1 MAAYQASFFVLFST
15 LTEVYSRV
23 TDSIFM
29 TMSSKCPESQRV
41 KRKEK
46 DKTPLFC
53 CCNFQW
59 PLPATV
65 ISPEHVLMVSL
76 VAFCCGVLT
85 CFPPFENIWCEG
97 SKQMGG
103 GWRGTKIQEKE
114 KYEIAPEAHFQNKQT
129 NKPQVFLM
137 AVVDGLKERGPCL
150 LQVFCR

>member
-85 CFPPFENIWCEG
+85 CFPPFENIRCEG

-129 NKPQVFLM
+129 NKQTTSVFNGCGGWL
-137 AVVDGLKERGPCL
+137 ERERTVSAASVL
-150 LQVFCR
+150 

>member
-1 MAAYQASFFVLFST
+1 MGAYQASVFVLFST
-15 LTEVYSRV
+15 LTEVYSGV

-29 TMSSKCPESQRV
+29 TMSSERSEPPRV

-65 ISPEHVLMVSL
+65 ISLERVLMVSL

-85 CFPPFENIWCEG
+85 CFPPFENIWCGG
-97 SKQMGG
+97 SKQMGDG
-103 GWRGTKIQEKE
+103 EKKMRRNIQEK
-114 KYEIAPEAHFQNKQT
+114 KT
-129 NKPQVFLM
+129 
-137 AVVDGLKERGPCL
+137 
-150 LQVFCR
+150 